1 MATAGA
7 KWRRAGGGAPGVA
20 PAAGGSPSG
29 SSPGP
34 HSARRAWAWAA
45 LPACP
50 GGPRPLA
57 GPSSRFALP
66 SPAAGG
72 KNKKMSTNPAEN
84 SPGQGRARVSER
96 TLGVSADPARVARCT
111 NE

>member
-7 KWRRAGGGAPGVA
+7 KWRRASGGALGVA

-34 HSARRAWAWAA
+34 RSARRAWAWAA

-57 GPSSRFALP
+57 GPSSRFARP

-72 KNKKMSTNPAEN
+72 KNKKTSTNPAVN
-84 SPGQGRARVSER
+84 SPGRGEREGERTNSER
-96 TLGVSADPARVARCT
+96 LRRPRVGCSAH
-111 NE
+111 E